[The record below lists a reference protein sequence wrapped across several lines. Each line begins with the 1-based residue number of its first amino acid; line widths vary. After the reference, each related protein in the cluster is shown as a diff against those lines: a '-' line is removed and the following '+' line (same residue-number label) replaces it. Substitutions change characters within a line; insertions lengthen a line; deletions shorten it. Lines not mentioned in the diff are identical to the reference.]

1 MKRLPGSLYI
11 PLQSG
16 EGWEQV
22 RDRDLDGHPA
32 GDDASSRS
40 CFFFFFFFCLLLIYL
55 DHGLSLLPQHK
66 PRGQ

>member
-1 MKRLPGSLYI
+1 MKRLPESLYI

-32 GDDASSRS
+32 GDDASLRP
-40 CFFFFFFFCLLLIYL
+40 CFFFFFCLLLIYL
-55 DHGLSLLPQHK
+55 DRGLSLLPQHK

>member
-1 MKRLPGSLYI
+1 MKRLPESLYI

-32 GDDASSRS
+32 GDDASSRP
-40 CFFFFFFFCLLLIYL
+40 CFFFFFVFY
-55 DHGLSLLPQHK
+55 
-66 PRGQ
+66 